1 MLIIHVLYVNNL
13 SATQRYLKCLRGVLQ
28 SRLGVSQSI
37 YDNNVY
43 VNNLEAFEIFWEPPS
58 FSEGLT
64 NRGRAGKD
72 NNTWRDLETKL
83 RVSTYIIC

>member
-1 MLIIHVLYVNNL
+1 M
-13 SATQRYLKCLRGVLQ
+13 
-28 SRLGVSQSI
+28 SQSI

-43 VNNLEAFEIFWEPPS
+43 VNNLEALEMFLEPSS

-64 NRGRAGKD
+64 NRWRAGKD

>member
-1 MLIIHVLYVNNL
+1 M
-13 SATQRYLKCLRGVLQ
+13 
-28 SRLGVSQSI
+28 SQSI

-64 NRGRAGKD
+64 NRWRAGKD
-72 NNTWRDLETKL
+72 NNTQRDLETKL
-83 RVSTYIIC
+83 RVPEHI